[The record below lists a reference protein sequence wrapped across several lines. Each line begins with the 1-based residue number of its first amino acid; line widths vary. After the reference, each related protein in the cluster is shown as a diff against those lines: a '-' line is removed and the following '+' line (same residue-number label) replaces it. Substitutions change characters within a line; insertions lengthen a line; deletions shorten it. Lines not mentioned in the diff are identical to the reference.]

1 MDEFNQYTKAKKLTA
16 EKFKKFVKTIIYSE
30 CNKAYGSDY
39 SDEVAFKKDSHY
51 RFGKLIDK
59 MRERK
64 CQKNI
69 ADVKLEV
76 AGL

>member
-1 MDEFNQYTKAKKLTA
+1 MLHISAR
-16 EKFKKFVKTIIYSE
+16 
-30 CNKAYGSDY
+30 GSDY
-39 SDEVAFKKDSHY
+39 SEEVAVKKDLHY

-69 ADVKLEV
+69 AAVKLEV
-76 AGL
+76 ASL